1 MKGSAKAGE
10 RLTGEARAP
19 GRRAAALEKQNAER
33 KRLKAELRESEAWYR
48 TLVGLGREVGQA
60 VIILRD
66 TEQSEAVHAFVSDQ
80 WLKIT
85 GYSRNK
91 LLTVSFF
98 DLVTPE
104 NRAGVR
110 EMYRRKMRGEATS
123 GVYEFSVIRKDGT
136 EVPVQLVGARTS
148 YRGRAANVVCIRDI
162 TERKQMEQRLIITGR
177 LASVGE
183 LASGVTHELNNP
195 LTSVIGFSQLLLEK
209 DVADDI
215 KEDLK
220 VIVSEAQ
227 RAAGVAKSLLDF
239 ARNRGPARQMVN
251 INDIIAKVL
260 KLRAYEQKINNI
272 RTETCFAA
280 DLPEVMADYFCLQ
293 QAFLNII
300 INAEYFMIAAH
311 KRGTLTITTER
322 AGSLVRAS
330 FADDGPGIPE
340 ENRGRLFEPFFTTK
354 EVGKG
359 TGLGLSICRGIVKE
373 HGGRISVA
381 GKPGEGA
388 TFSVELPITAQR

>member
-1 MKGSAKAGE
+1 MKDSAKAKE
-10 RLTGEARAP
+10 QLTGE
-19 GRRAAALEKQNAER
+19 AAALEKGNTEC
-33 KRLKAELRESEAWYR
+33 KRLKTELKESEARYR

-60 VIILRD
+60 VIMLQD
-66 TEQSEAVHAFVSDQ
+66 TKRGEAVHTFVSDQ

-85 GYSRNK
+85 GYSRSK
-91 LLTVSFF
+91 LLAVSFF
-98 DLVTPE
+98 DLVPPE

-110 EMYRRKMRGEATS
+110 EMYRRKMRGEVIP
-123 GVYEFSVIRKDGT
+123 GYYELSIIRKDGT
-136 EVPVQLVGARTS
+136 EVPVQLVSARTT
-148 YRGRAANVVCIRDI
+148 YQGRAANVACVRDI
-162 TERKQMEQRLIITGR
+162 TERKQMEQRLVITGR

-183 LASGVTHELNNP
+183 LASGVTHEINNP

-209 DVADDI
+209 DIGDDI
-215 KEDLK
+215 KEDVK
-220 VIVSEAQ
+220 IIASEAQ
-227 RAAGVAKSLLDF
+227 RAAGVVKNLLAF
-239 ARNRGPARQMVN
+239 ARNRGPARQMVS

-260 KLRAYEQKINNI
+260 ELRAYEQKVNNI
-272 RTETCFAA
+272 RTETRFAA
-280 DLPEVMADYFCLQ
+280 DLPEVMADYFHLQ

-300 INAEYFMIAAH
+300 INAEYFMVEAH
-311 KRGTLTITTER
+311 KRGTLTITTKR
-322 AGSLVRAS
+322 TGSLVSAS

-340 ENRGRLFEPFFTTK
+340 ENRGRLFDAFFTTK

-388 TFSVELPITAQR
+388 TFSVELPVAAQQ